1 MAVRNGWAAQSPY
14 ERIFDFIAP
23 DADRFAVLLEHVKK
37 LRLNFAVIPVEGNR
51 HFFIFPPGV
60 NLKLSAGDK
69 FPFSG
74 QTPVALTAHYDRVP
88 GSPGANDNSA
98 AVFQLLRAAQI
109 LGGLKAGNWIVI
121 FTDKEEL
128 QSGEGICNQGSF
140 SLAKKLIKW
149 GLGNIRIFNFDA
161 CGTGETLIISTTAD
175 YLLQDQTREGL
186 RRARQAVN
194 ILREQAIACA
204 RRVRFRN
211 ALLIPT
217 PFCDDAGFLQG
228 GIPVQTITV
237 LPSAEA
243 APFASLL
250 QKRPD
255 FADLFIAGSIKNTAD
270 LDLLPETWRRLN
282 SPADTPA
289 RLTPEHYEQLVRFAA
304 ELCQEQQF

>member
-1 MAVRNGWAAQSPY
+1 VNNEWFAQSPY
-14 ERIFDFIAP
+14 ERFFDFIAP
-23 DADRFAVLLEHVKK
+23 DADRFAVLLEHIKK
-37 LRLNFAVIPVEGNR
+37 LRLNIAVIPVEGNR

-60 NLKLSAGDK
+60 NLKLSAGDT

-74 QTPVALTAHYDRVP
+74 QSPVVLTAHYDRVP

-98 AVFQLLRAAQI
+98 AVFQLLRTAQALCEI
-109 LGGLKAGNWIVI
+109 KARNWIII

-128 QSGEGICNQGSF
+128 KSGEGICNQGSF

-175 YLLQDQTREGL
+175 FLLQDQMREGL
-186 RRARQAVN
+186 KRARQTVN
-194 ILREQAIACA
+194 MLREQAVTSA

-211 ALLIPT
+211 AILLPT

-237 LPSAEA
+237 LPAAEA
-243 APFASLL
+243 ASFTSLL
-250 QKRPD
+250 QIRPG
-255 FADLFIAGSIKNTAD
+255 FADPLIAGSIKNTAD
-270 LDLLPETWRRLN
+270 LGLLPETWRRLN

-289 RLTPEHYEQLVRFAA
+289 HLTPEHYDQMVRFAT
-304 ELCQEQQF
+304 ELCWG